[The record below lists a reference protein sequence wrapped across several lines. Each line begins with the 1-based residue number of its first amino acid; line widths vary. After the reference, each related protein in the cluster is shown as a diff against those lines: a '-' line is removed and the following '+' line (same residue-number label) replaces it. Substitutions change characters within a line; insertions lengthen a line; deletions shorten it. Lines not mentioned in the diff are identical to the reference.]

1 MVLCLGDK
9 VPILPVIKATSRIT
23 LDSLRSIKSIFFL
36 RYSLK
41 ETFVSV
47 VLHAVMYIR
56 SNLDL
61 L

>member
-41 ETFVSV
+41 ETFVCQ
-47 VLHAVMYIR
+47 LYCM
-56 SNLDL
+56 L
-61 L
+61 LCILEAT